1 MTQLPF
7 LRTLLRTLF
16 AATLPALALPSAVMA
31 QTQCTLSDATLV
43 QVFPM
48 NKRPLREGGSQAIIG
63 VSFPTTCP
71 ARIKPLMVC
80 LDLWD
85 TTACP
90 SDAPPGTCDG
100 LIRGSIGLLATG
112 GWVRVGGP
120 TICNTEFLTEPD
132 GLPIRHQLNFLFG
145 IQNDN
150 VKADRQNYLIVH
162 MHNPFQVLRIP
173 IVDDD

>member
-1 MTQLPF
+1 MTYLPF
-7 LRTLLRTLF
+7 LRILL
-16 AATLPALALPSAVMA
+16 AAILLALALPTAVLA

-48 NKRPLREGGSQAIIG
+48 NKGPLREGDSAAIIG

-90 SDAPPGTCDG
+90 SDALPGTCDG
-100 LIRGSIGLLATG
+100 LIRGSIGLQAIS

-120 TICNTEFLTEPD
+120 TICNTEFLTDPD
-132 GLPIRHQLNFLFG
+132 GRPIHRQLNFLFG